1 MLFPAKLVRK
11 QSRQGVGALQLRT
24 TALHLDAAGNIDN
37 VGYTDKVTATDFYH
51 KKVQQQFNKDHLN
64 AGTHAAED
72 QKSIHHTCLKLPS
85 V

>member
-37 VGYTDKVTATDFYH
+37 VGYTNKVTATDVY
-51 KKVQQQFNKDHLN
+51 
-64 AGTHAAED
+64 
-72 QKSIHHTCLKLPS
+72 QKRCNSSLINIIRMQEHMLRKISKINHTF
-85 V
+85 